1 MIRALAQS
9 ATGGGG
15 SGSIVAWV
23 IVLMLATIVGF
34 WAAMVIRKRVLSPDD
49 DASSQGLTMGALRD
63 MHARGDLDDEE
74 YERARAAILA
84 RAGVDP
90 DKARPVAG
98 ATDLAEG
105 FARRAGPGV
114 DLTGA
119 PLPVAGRKDDGD
131 SGRGA
136 N

>member
-1 MIRALAQS
+1 MAQS
-9 ATGGGG
+9 SAGAGG

-34 WAAMVIRKRVLSPDD
+34 WAAMVIRKRALSADD
-49 DASSQGLTMGALRD
+49 EESTEGLTLGALRE

-90 DKARPVAG
+90 DKARPIDDGPDRAG
-98 ATDLAEG
+98 G
-105 FARRAGPGV
+105 FARRADPGV

-119 PLPVAGRKDDGD
+119 PLPNQGRKDRGD
-131 SGRGA
+131 SGPGA

>member
-1 MIRALAQS
+1 MIRAIAQS
-9 ATGGGG
+9 STGG
-15 SGSIVAWV
+15 SASIVVWV

-34 WAAMVIRKRVLSPDD
+34 WLAMVIRKRALSADD
-49 DASSQGLTMGALRD
+49 DGTAEGLTLGALRD

-90 DKARPVAG
+90 DKVRPLVG
-98 ATDLAEG
+98 PSGESRG
-105 FARRAGPGV
+105 FAREASPGV

-119 PLPVAGRKDDGD
+119 PLPGSERKDHGD
-131 SGRGA
+131 SGLGA